1 MARSFILPGLF
12 FLSGAAA
19 LTFEVVWQR
28 MMMLV
33 LGASAPAISA
43 ILTSFFLGLAVGSW
57 WGGRLIARWLS
68 AGRHPL
74 VFYGLVEL
82 FIGASGL
89 VFPFTL
95 SLANS
100 FYLSWIGAETDVIG
114 ISSMVSRFLLAVMVA
129 LPGTIGMGATI
140 PAMVTLLNQRGST
153 VETSISF
160 AYGINT
166 LGSVVGACATGFLFL
181 PQLGVAATT
190 WTAATMNLL
199 VCGGSVAL
207 ARGAFQESP
216 APSAPPTPASE
227 PDPRAPA
234 LIVVYTITSFLGVG
248 LEVVWFR
255 MLAIFNTNSLVTFTT
270 GLSSYLAG
278 FAIGSLLLFPRLQQ
292 RRNGFEILRYSML
305 AAGIVSMLGGF
316 FGQDVANLVRW
327 SGTILF
333 EFASYEWAL
342 WLEIVNA
349 ALLMGPASIMMGMMF
364 PAVCAALRISSDEI
378 GSDSGRIY
386 SIGNLGAML
395 GAGVTAL
402 VIVPV
407 LGIGVS
413 AVGYGALYVLL
424 SSYLVEDLQVRK
436 RRWVQVGAAV
446 TVVLAFWGASSLAP
460 YVSIGRLVAAD
471 GDWHYDTPDGW
482 PHIISTEVGESA
494 SIYVK
499 EWEDGGRRIY
509 VDDQGV
515 AGTFLSAAVDAKM
528 LAHIPLFLHPEPRS
542 ALTVGFGSGGTSWS
556 MVTHGVDTDVAEIEP
571 AVVRAAPFFESR
583 NHGVAQNP
591 KLRVIINDA
600 RNHLHA
606 TTGRYDVISTDSTNL
621 QYKQNSSLYTVEY
634 FELMRDRLNPGGIAC
649 VWIPLAGISEDE
661 LATLMRS
668 FQEVFAEA
676 SLWFMDHTWTRFGI
690 LVGAEEPIQ
699 VDPAVLYERFER
711 PAVKQDLA
719 EIGVTDPLHILY
731 FLYLDAD
738 AYREFTGPGPLH
750 TDDHPILEF
759 GSFATAHGPGGSSL
773 NERIQRFRELR
784 PRSIDGLLSTMS
796 DATRARV
803 DHVGAFA
810 AMMREYV
817 YQVVF
822 SGKDTSRRAMIAL
835 LNRALE
841 LDPDNEIAKS
851 ERDKLRRADDLRRRR

>member
-43 ILTSFFLGLAVGSW
+43 ILTSFFLGLAIGSW
-57 WGGRLIARWLS
+57 WGGRLITRWLR

-89 VFPFTL
+89 VFPLTL

-100 FYLSWIGAETDVIG
+100 FYLSWIGAETDVVG

-190 WTAATMNLL
+190 WAAASMNLL
-199 VCGGSVAL
+199 VCGGAIAL
-207 ARGAFQESP
+207 ARGADEQRSVP
-216 APSAPPTPASE
+216 PAAPSAPH
-227 PDPRAPA
+227 PRARA

-278 FAIGSLLLFPRLQQ
+278 FAIGSLWLFPRLQQ

-305 AAGIVSMLGGF
+305 SAGIVTMLGGI
-316 FGQDVANLVRW
+316 FGQYVANLVRW
-327 SGTILF
+327 SGTVLF
-333 EFASYEWAL
+333 GLASYEWAL
-342 WLEIVNA
+342 WLEVVNA

-364 PAVCAALRISSDEI
+364 PAVCAALQISSDEI

-395 GAGVTAL
+395 GAALTAL
-402 VIVPV
+402 VILPAW
-407 LGIGVS
+407 GIGV
-413 AVGYGALYVLL
+413 AVIGYGALYVLL
-424 SSYLVEDLQVRK
+424 ASYLVADLPVRT
-436 RRWVQVGAAV
+436 RRWIQVGATA

-460 YVSIGRLVAAD
+460 YVAIGRLVAAD
-471 GDWHYDTPDGW
+471 DHWRYDSPDGW
-482 PHIISTEVGESA
+482 PHIISDEVGESA

-528 LAHIPLFLHPEPRS
+528 LAHIPLFLHPAPRS

-583 NHGVAQNP
+583 NHGVRENP

-606 TTGRYDVISTDSTNL
+606 TTRRYDVISTDSTNL

-649 VWIPLAGISEDE
+649 VWIPLAGISDEE

-690 LVGAEEPIQ
+690 LVGAEEPIR

-711 PAVKQDLA
+711 PAVKRDLA
-719 EIGVTDPLHILY
+719 EIGVTDPLHILH
-731 FLYLDAD
+731 FLYLDPD
-738 AYREFTGPGPLH
+738 GYREFTGPGPLH
-750 TDDHPILEF
+750 TDDHPLLEF
-759 GSFATAHGPGGSSL
+759 GSFASAHGSGGASL

-784 PRSIDGLLSTMS
+784 PEGIDGLLSTIS
-796 DATRARV
+796 DTTRARIER
-803 DHVGAFA
+803 VGAFA
-810 AMMREYV
+810 ALMREYV

-835 LNRALE
+835 LSRALE
-841 LDPDNEIAKS
+841 LDPDNEIARS
-851 ERDKLRRADDLRRRR
+851 ERAKLRRADDLRRRR